1 MMGRP
6 TTKGAAVSA
15 QLFEYAIILEED
27 RDENDKVVEKAQVL
41 KKSDVLADSK
51 ENAMILISREIP
63 EAYLEMLERVTLA
76 VRPF

>member
-1 MMGRP
+1 M
-6 TTKGAAVSA
+6 SA